1 MTTMYCPRHARN
13 VLHKFH
19 GAKVVHFAMPS
30 AIFHFHGGAE
40 SRKRVMARLLIQPG
54 VYTSQASNIKDK
66 KRVLKSDRQVS
77 AKHKK
82 RREGEQQRRTRR
94 EEALREAEGET
105 YGAASFND

>member
-1 MTTMYCPRHARN
+1 
-13 VLHKFH
+13 
-19 GAKVVHFAMPS
+19 MPS

-82 RREGEQQRRTRR
+82 RREGEQQHRTRR
-94 EEALREAEGET
+94 EEALTEAEGET

>member
-1 MTTMYCPRHARN
+1 MYCPRLARN

-54 VYTSQASNIKDK
+54 MYTSQASSIKDK
-66 KRVLKSDRQVS
+66 KRVLKSDRQAS

-105 YGAASFND
+105 YGAASFNN